1 MILRMYLVAFLF
13 GIVVSD
19 VKLSRKVRSFEIGQ
33 IIIHNKSNVFI
44 RVALEE
50 KDLNET
56 KNNI

>member
-1 MILRMYLVAFLF
+1 MYLVAFLF